1 MERGIKKKDFLE
13 EMKENMNYAKW
24 FRPVLGA
31 SLSVIIFVML
41 TVFDEF
47 GLIKAF
53 KLLYQSAGPPERLDI
68 VFSLTLI
75 TGTKLVALAIDAM
88 IAAIGLFLI
97 IASLA
102 WWYPTFTWVSV
113 LCFI

>member
-41 TVFDEF
+41 TVFDES

-53 KLLYQSAGPPERLDI
+53 KLLY
-68 VFSLTLI
+68 
-75 TGTKLVALAIDAM
+75 
-88 IAAIGLFLI
+88 
-97 IASLA
+97 
-102 WWYPTFTWVSV
+102 
-113 LCFI
+113 